1 MPLPLIPPV
10 PPPGAPPSAFPVPLG
25 VSPVPPGL
33 GKIGL
38 GMGGAGAGKPGG
50 AGAGNGAG
58 TAAGESTAPTFIAV
72 NATKE
77 KPIAQIAMTRM
88 SVCILSSQSK
98 QHAYYVTGTITRKA
112 RNASSNLKVKAHHFG

>member
-1 MPLPLIPPV
+1 M
-10 PPPGAPPSAFPVPLG
+10 
-25 VSPVPPGL
+25 PPGL

-38 GMGGAGAGKPGG
+38 GIGGTGAGKPGG

-58 TAAGESTAPTFIAV
+58 IATGTGISTAPTFIAV